1 MTVKPTKRN
10 KKTSPIQDQ
19 IRKLE
24 EKAALLDRIVDVAKT
39 SGGRISDDGKNLI
52 HILRSAGLT
61 KSDIA
66 DVIDVTPAALTPY
79 D

>member
-1 MTVKPTKRN
+1 VTVKPTKRN